1 MDEIMKTTL
10 INIAKEKLKEGDPSH
25 DIYHALRVLKNAE
38 YISRKENGDLDIVIP
53 SALFHDVI
61 CYPKN
66 NPKSKYSALVS
77 ADFAV
82 KALEELNQY
91 PKDKISKVYTSIE
104 QCSFSKNIIPELLE
118 AKILQDA
125 DRLEAT
131 GAISIMRTFCSAG
144 LMNSKLYNYEDP
156 FCKKREPESLEY
168 ALDLFY
174 TRLLKIKDIM
184 HTKTARSIAEKRTKI
199 LQEYLNSLED
209 ELSEL

>member
-1 MDEIMKTTL
+1 MNKNIKDNL
-10 INIAKEKLKEGDPSH
+10 INIAREKLKENDPSH

-38 YISRKENGDLDIVIP
+38 DIAAKENGDLYIIVP
-53 SALFHDVI
+53 SALFHDTI

-66 NPKSKYSALVS
+66 HPKSKFSSIES
-77 ADFAV
+77 ADLAV
-82 KALEELNQY
+82 KILEELNQY

-104 QCSFSKNIIPELLE
+104 QCSFSKNAIPKLLE

-125 DRLEAT
+125 DRLDAT

-156 FCKKREPESLEY
+156 FCKRREPDSLDY

-174 TRLLKIKDIM
+174 TRLLKIKDVM
-184 HTKTARSIAEKRTKI
+184 HTQTAKILAERRTKI
-199 LQEYLNSLED
+199 LLEYLKSLEE
-209 ELSEL
+209 ELS